1 MTPFSSS
8 LIFLISIAV
17 ITSPAH
23 AQQRIGNS
31 VAVVAEISK
40 ISVHVLWRQLI
51 TLPKSQGNEEFG
63 RDKFSLK
70 VSFAYLITRG
80 CFSAP

>member
-1 MTPFSSS
+1 MLFKISLTLMTPFSSS

-23 AQQRIGNS
+23 AQRRTGNS

-40 ISVHVLWRQLI
+40 ISVHVL
-51 TLPKSQGNEEFG
+51 
-63 RDKFSLK
+63 
-70 VSFAYLITRG
+70 
-80 CFSAP
+80 